1 MVFWFFAALL
11 TLGASLAVLLPLASR
26 PRGVAAGNS
35 HDIEVYRDQL
45 AELDRDA
52 SRGLIRPEDAEQ
64 ARAEIARRI
73 IKAGGDDSKARVP
86 SRAFAGRHLGAVAV
100 LAVPL
105 ISWGLYAVIGSP
117 DLPSQPLRERL
128 AQNPGESSVDELI
141 ARAEG
146 HLAAHPEDGRGWD
159 VLAPIYSRLGRFDEA
174 ATAYRNAIR
183 LQGSTALREAG
194 LGEALANAGGGVVS
208 ADAQHA
214 FEQALVLDK
223 DQPKAMFYLAMALV
237 QDGKPADAVKAWEAM
252 LLGLPDDSPWRDP
265 VTRALAEV
273 TSRTA
278 AEENADTTAPGP
290 TSDDIDAAA
299 AMAPADRT
307 AMIETMVAGLDEKLR
322 QNPNDPEGWTR
333 LVRSYVVLGRT
344 GEARAA
350 LDRGLAALGA
360 TSDDGRKFA
369 EFAATLGLSATE

>member
-1 MVFWFFAALL
+1 MVFWFVAALL

-26 PRGVAAGNS
+26 PKGESAGNS

-73 IKAGGDDSKARVP
+73 IKADGEKPSARTQ
-86 SRAFAGRHLGAVAV
+86 SRALMGRSLGAVAV

-105 ISWGLYAVIGSP
+105 VSWGLYAAIGSP
-117 DLPSQPLRERL
+117 NLPSQPLQERL
-128 AQNPGESSVDELI
+128 AQNPSESSVDELI

-146 HLAAHPEDGRGWD
+146 HLAANPQDGRGWD

-174 ATAYRNAIR
+174 VTAYRNAIR
-183 LQGSTALREAG
+183 LQGSTAIREAG
-194 LGEALANAGGGVVS
+194 LGEALTNAGSGVVS
-208 ADAQHA
+208 AEAQRA
-214 FEQALVLDK
+214 FEQALILDK
-223 DQPKAMFYLAMALV
+223 DQPKAKFYLATALV
-237 QDGKPADAVKAWEAM
+237 QDGKSAEAIEAWEAM
-252 LLGLPDDSPWRDP
+252 LADLPDDSPWREP
-265 VTRALAEV
+265 VGQALAEMKN
-273 TSRTA
+273 RIA
-278 AEENADTTAPGP
+278 ASSADAGASGP
-290 TSDDIDAAA
+290 TPDEIDAAA
-299 AMAPADRT
+299 SMAPADRN

-322 QNPNDPEGWTR
+322 QNPNDPEGWMR

-344 GEARAA
+344 DEARAA
-350 LDRGLAALGA
+350 LDRGLAALGT

-369 EFAATLGLSATE
+369 EFATTLGLSATE

>member
-1 MVFWFFAALL
+1 MVFWFVAALL

-26 PRGVAAGNS
+26 PKSEFADNS

-52 SRGLIRPEDAEQ
+52 ARGLIRPEDAEQ

-73 IKAGGDDSKARVP
+73 IRAGGDAP
-86 SRAFAGRHLGAVAV
+86 SAKTQSLPLIGRSLGAVAV

-105 ISWGLYAVIGSP
+105 VSWGLYAAIGSP
-117 DLPSQPLRERL
+117 DLPSQPLQERL
-128 AQNPGESSVDELI
+128 AQNPSESSVDELI

-146 HLAAHPEDGRGWD
+146 HLAANPQDGRGWD

-174 ATAYRNAIR
+174 VTAYRNAIR
-183 LQGSTALREAG
+183 LQGSTAIREAG
-194 LGEALANAGGGVVS
+194 LGEALTNAGGGVVS
-208 ADAQHA
+208 AEAQRA
-214 FEQALVLDK
+214 FEQALILDK
-223 DQPKAMFYLAMALV
+223 DQPKAKFYLATALV
-237 QDGKPADAVKAWEAM
+237 QDGKPAEAIKAWEAM
-252 LLGLPDDSPWRDP
+252 LAALPNDSPWKEP
-265 VTRALAEV
+265 VGQALAEMKN
-273 TSRTA
+273 RIA
-278 AEENADTTAPGP
+278 ASSGDTGAPGP
-290 TSDDIDAAA
+290 TADDIDAAA
-299 AMAPADRT
+299 SMAPADRN

-322 QNPNDPEGWTR
+322 QNPNDPEGWMR

-344 GEARAA
+344 DEARAA

-369 EFAATLGLSATE
+369 EFATTLGLSATE

>member
-73 IKAGGDDSKARVP
+73 IKAGGDDGKARVR
-86 SRAFAGRHLGAVAV
+86 SRALAGRHLGAVAV

-208 ADAQHA
+208 ADAQRA

-223 DQPKAMFYLAMALV
+223 DEPKAMFYLAMALV

-252 LLGLPDDSPWRDP
+252 LSGLPDDSPWRDP

-278 AEENADTTAPGP
+278 AENADTGAPGP
-290 TSDDIDAAA
+290 TSDDIDAAV